1 MLNNTDKPVDNAINN
16 SPNDSPRPSKI
27 RIILWTLAVALL
39 LTPAIVMQ
47 FSNEVNWQLSDF
59 VIAGV
64 LMFAVGSALE
74 LLFKSSN
81 NRRYRFAGA
90 LTIVTLFLLI
100 WINAAVGI
108 VGHANNDA
116 NLLYFA
122 VLVTALIGSIAVRFK
137 AKGMRLVLLACAVVH
152 IVVTII
158 ALVIE
163 SGATIASVDVSS
175 NDASSNDVVINSYFS
190 PLARS
195 LLLNAV
201 FVVLFLVAAGLFRR
215 VVKIKSSE

>member
-1 MLNNTDKPVDNAINN
+1 MFNNTDKPVDNAINN

-64 LMFAVGSALE
+64 LMFAVGSTLE

-81 NRRYRFAGA
+81 NRRYRLAGA
-90 LTIVTLFLLI
+90 LTILTLFLLI

-137 AKGMRLVLLACAVVH
+137 AQGMRLVLIACAVVQ

-163 SGATIASVDVSS
+163 SDATIASVDVSS